1 MKDYYSILGLSDE
14 EKKLQGQDFQDV
26 CKKHYR
32 SCSLK
37 WHPDRWVN
45 GTDEEKKTAEEK
57 FKEIS
62 EAYEV
67 LSDPQKRA
75 RYDNGGMDFDM
86 GGIDPMDLFRRMAD
100 GTGFFDDDDNPFGP
114 FGRRGRRVKRGSDV
128 RVGVDITLEEAFK
141 GGYKVVEVEKQ
152 VPCEH
157 CHGTGSEDG
166 KDTKCPHC
174 NGKGV
179 ITHTQQYGPGQF
191 QMFREACGFC
201 HGTGKVITRPCKE
214 CGGSGVK
221 IKKEQQRIEIPAGV
235 ATGMSMAIPGLGNS
249 IPDGENGNLI
259 VIFNVREDSYFVRP
273 DDVNLIH
280 YEEVPFNEALLGF
293 KKKFKCIDGT
303 EVEVN
308 APELTP
314 HGKAF
319 IFKGKGMPDV
329 NGRGVGD
336 YAVVINHKL
345 PNKLTEAQ
353 KNVLKNF

>member
-1 MKDYYSILGLSDE
+1 MERKDYYEILGVGHDVTPE
-14 EKKLQGQDFQDV
+14 ELKKQ
-26 CKKHYR
+26 YR
-32 SCSLK
+32 QKSLK

-45 GTDEEKKTAEEK
+45 GTEQEKKEAEEK

-62 EAYEV
+62 EAYDV

-75 RYDNGGMDFDM
+75 AYDNGGMDFEGM
-86 GGIDPMDLFRRMAD
+86 NIDPMDIFRRMA
-100 GTGFFDDDDNPFGP
+100 GGSGFFDDDDMGFGP
-114 FGRRGRRVKRGSDV
+114 FGRRGRRVKRGTDV
-128 RVGVDITLEEAFK
+128 RVNVTITLEEAYR
-141 GGYKVVEVEKQ
+141 GGYKTVDITREHQ
-152 VPCEH
+152 CDH

-166 KDTKCPHC
+166 RDTTCPYC
-174 NGKGV
+174 KGTG
-179 ITHTQQYGPGQF
+179 IIMQSQQLGPGQF
-191 QMFREACGFC
+191 QMFQRTCEHC
-201 HGTGKVITRPCKE
+201 HGTGKVVSNPCKE
-214 CGGSGVK
+214 CGGRGTK
-221 IKKEQQRIEIPAGV
+221 MTTTQERINIPAGV
-235 ATGMSMAIPGLGNS
+235 ASGMSMAIPGLGNS

-259 VIFNVREDSYFVRP
+259 VVFNVIGDNYFVRP

-303 EVEVN
+303 EVTVD

-345 PNKLTEAQ
+345 PSKLTAEQ
-353 KNVLKNF
+353 KQKLKNF